1 MSKKIL
7 IVDDD
12 RDLVASLSQ
21 VLRAHGYD
29 VAAAFSGADGLK
41 ALLAERPDLVILDV
55 MMETDT
61 AGFEAADVIRSRR
74 ETSKYREFR
83 DIPIIILTAIGQ
95 VTNSRF
101 SMDQAD
107 SFLPG
112 TNEFLTKPVDL
123 DELLAKVGRALR

>member
-1 MSKKIL
+1 MNKKIL

-12 RDLVASLSQ
+12 RDLVASLAQ
-21 VLRAHGYD
+21 VLKGSGYD
-29 VAAAFSGADGLK
+29 VAAANSGADGLK

-61 AGFEAADVIRSRR
+61 AGFEAADAIRSRR
-74 ETSKYREFR
+74 ETSRYREFR
-83 DIPIIILTAIGQ
+83 DLPIIILPAIDQ

-101 SMDQAD
+101 SMDPSD

-123 DELLAKVGRALR
+123 DELQAKIGRLLR

>member
-1 MSKKIL
+1 MAKKIL

-21 VLRAHGYD
+21 VLRSQGYA
-29 VAAAFSGADGLK
+29 VAAAHSGADGLR

-61 AGFEAADVIRSRR
+61 AGFEAADRIRSPRP
-74 ETSKYREFR
+74 TSRYREFR
-83 DIPIIILTAIGQ
+83 DVPIIILTAIDQ

-101 SMDQAD
+101 SLDQGE

-112 TNEFLTKPVDL
+112 VNEFLTKPVDL
-123 DELLAKVGRALR
+123 DGLLAKVGALLR

>member
-7 IVDDD
+7 IIDDD
-12 RDLVASLSQ
+12 RDLVASLAQ
-21 VLRAHGYD
+21 VLRGNGYD
-29 VAAAFSGADGLK
+29 VAAAHSGADGLK
-41 ALLAERPDLVILDV
+41 ALLAERPDLLILDV

-61 AGFEAADVIRSRR
+61 AGFEAADLIRSRR
-74 ETSKYREFR
+74 AASRYREFR
-83 DIPIIILTAIGQ
+83 DIPIVILTAINQ

-101 SMDQAD
+101 SLDPKE

-123 DELLAKVGRALR
+123 DELLTKISRALS

>member
-1 MSKKIL
+1 MSQKIL

-12 RDLVASLSQ
+12 RDLVASLAQ
-21 VLRAHGYD
+21 VLKGNGYE
-29 VAAAFSGADGLK
+29 VAAAHSGADGLK
-41 ALLAERPDLVILDV
+41 ALLAERPRLVILDV

-61 AGFEAADVIRSRR
+61 AGFEAANLIRSRR
-74 ETSKYREFR
+74 PASRYREFR
-83 DIPIIILTAIGQ
+83 DIPIIILTAINQ

-101 SMDQAD
+101 SLDPGE

-123 DELLAKVGRALR
+123 DELLAKVARVLK

>member
-1 MSKKIL
+1 MNKKIL

-12 RDLVASLSQ
+12 RDLVASLAQ
-21 VLRAHGYD
+21 VLKGSGYE
-29 VAAAFSGADGLK
+29 VAAAYNGADGLK

-83 DIPIIILTAIGQ
+83 DMPIIILTAIDQ

-101 SMDQAD
+101 SMDPSD

-123 DELLAKVGRALR
+123 DELLAKIGRVLR

>member
-1 MSKKIL
+1 MAKKIL

-12 RDLVASLSQ
+12 RDLVLSLSQ
-21 VLRAHGYD
+21 VLRSQGYT
-29 VAAAFSGADGLK
+29 VAAAHSGADGLR

-61 AGFEAADVIRSRR
+61 AGFEAADRIRSRR
-74 ETSKYREFR
+74 ATSRYRELR
-83 DIPIIILTAIGQ
+83 DVPIIILTAIDQ

-101 SMDQAD
+101 SLDQGE

-112 TNEFLTKPVDL
+112 VAEFLTKPVDL
-123 DELLAKVGRALR
+123 DGLLAKVGALLR

>member
-1 MSKKIL
+1 MSRKIL

-12 RDLVASLSQ
+12 RDLVASLAQ
-21 VLRAHGYD
+21 VLRGNGYE
-29 VAAAFSGADGLK
+29 VAAAHSGADGLK

-74 ETSKYREFR
+74 GTSRYREFR
-83 DIPIIILTAIGQ
+83 DIPLIILTAINQ

-101 SMDQAD
+101 SLDPKE

-112 TNEFLTKPVDL
+112 PNEFLTKPVDL
-123 DELLAKVGRALR
+123 DELLAKVARALS

>member
-1 MSKKIL
+1 MNKKIL

-21 VLRAHGYD
+21 VLKGNGYD
-29 VAAAFSGADGLK
+29 VAAAHSGADGLK
-41 ALLAERPDLVILDV
+41 ALLAERPDLVVLDV

-61 AGFEAADVIRSRR
+61 AGFEAADAIRSRR
-74 ETSKYREFR
+74 EGSRYRDFR
-83 DIPIIILTAIGQ
+83 DVPIIILTAIDQ

-101 SMDQAD
+101 SMDQTD

-112 TNEFLTKPVDL
+112 KNEFMTKPVDL
-123 DELLAKVGRALR
+123 DELLAKVARALP